1 VVAGACQDRLMMTSA
16 TPTHPFY
23 DAPVSLL
30 NGSPASLAEWRG
42 KVVLVVNVASH
53 CGYTPQ
59 YSGLEALHRQYA
71 KRGFSVLGF
80 PCNQFGDQESGT
92 ADEIQQFCSL
102 TYDVTFPIFS
112 KVDVN
117 GSNAHPAWS
126 YLKQE
131 KPGLL
136 GTEMIK
142 WNFTKFLVGR
152 DGGVLKRFGPGDE
165 PASIESD
172 IVRALS

>member
-1 VVAGACQDRLMMTSA
+1 MTTASSPA
-16 TPTHPFY
+16 HPFY

-30 NGSPASLAEWRG
+30 NGAPASLADSRG

-53 CGYTPQ
+53 CGFTPQ
-59 YSGLEALHRQYA
+59 YSGLEALYRKYA
-71 KRGFSVLGF
+71 ERGFTILGF
-80 PCNQFGDQESGT
+80 PCNQFGEQETGS
-92 ADEIQQFCSL
+92 AEEIQQFCSL
-102 TYDVTFPIFS
+102 TYDVTFPILS

-117 GSNAHPAWS
+117 GSNAHPAWV

-136 GTEMIK
+136 GTESVK

-152 DGGVLKRFGPGDE
+152 DGTVLKRYGPGDE
-165 PASIESD
+165 PASIEKE
-172 IVRALS
+172 VVAALERG